1 MSVSVLF
8 FIGLAVAF
16 LIGVAVG
23 VMNALYIRK
32 SLRKNNENWGMQFSY
47 DGTKLSITDPG
58 GTIHEYNLSTPW
70 EITSVTYVRSIE

>member
-47 DGTKLSITDPG
+47 DGTKLSLSL
-58 GTIHEYNLSTPW
+58 IH
-70 EITSVTYVRSIE
+70 I